1 MYEKENSIINFENK
15 KLNNITKEG
24 DSDFDTIPS
33 EEEEISKNEE
43 IDIKKLRNK
52 FQNEISKINF
62 NVINCCENYAG
73 NYDNYVF
80 NSLKGIAE
88 IRKVN
93 FDFCELDPNYQK
105 NMENFDFS
113 NFDKNKKNLI
123 LDLDETLIHADFNEI
138 FPKSSYDKIIKF
150 IPKDEDEEIEV
161 GIFIRNGIN
170 EFFTQLSK
178 FFNIIIFTA
187 SSSDYADAVLDYLDK
202 DNKYCKYRLYRNHC
216 VQCDIDGYKFYVK
229 DLDTLD
235 YNLKDIILIDNSILS
250 FAYHLY
256 NGIPIVPFINQP
268 NDTELIFTAHYLISI
283 ANYDDLSLEN
293 KKHLNLDNLLLMAQL
308 LNDIEDN
315 EEGEEEDYDDTKGD
329 SFNLIDMN
337 NEQ

>member
-1 MYEKENSIINFENK
+1 MYEKEYSMINIENK
-15 KLNNITKEG
+15 KLNDNITKEG
-24 DSDFDTIPS
+24 DSDFETIPS
-33 EEEEISKNEE
+33 EEEEVKNEE

-52 FQNEISKINF
+52 FQKEISKINF
-62 NVINCCENYAG
+62 NVVNCCENYAG

-113 NFDKNKKNLI
+113 KFDKNKKNLI

-187 SSSDYADAVLDYLDK
+187 SSSDYADAVLDYLDPEK
-202 DNKYCKYRLYRNHC
+202 KFIKLRLYRENC
-216 VQCDIDGYKFYVK
+216 ININDLTSIK
-229 DLDTLD
+229 DLRIIKNIDLAKTIIVDNSMYSFSNQLS
-235 YNLKDIILIDNSILS
+235 NGILINSFYNDKNDNDLFNVMNYLLSYTIDCEDVREINENIFKFESILKQIKS
-250 FAYHLY
+250 
-256 NGIPIVPFINQP
+256 
-268 NDTELIFTAHYLISI
+268 
-283 ANYDDLSLEN
+283 
-293 KKHLNLDNLLLMAQL
+293 K
-308 LNDIEDN
+308 
-315 EEGEEEDYDDTKGD
+315 
-329 SFNLIDMN
+329 
-337 NEQ
+337 

>member
-187 SSSDYADAVLDYLDK
+187 SSSDYADAVLDYLDPER
-202 DNKYCKYRLYRNHC
+202 KYIKLRLYRENC
-216 VQCDIDGYKFYVK
+216 ININDLTSIK
-229 DLDTLD
+229 DLRIIKNIDLAKTIIVDNSMYSLAAQLT
-235 YNLKDIILIDNSILS
+235 NGILINSFYNDKSDIE
-250 FAYHLY
+250 LY
-256 NGIPIVPFINQP
+256 NVLG
-268 NDTELIFTAHYLISI
+268 Y
-283 ANYDDLSLEN
+283 
-293 KKHLNLDNLLLMAQL
+293 L
-308 LNDIEDN
+308 LNFLYKANDVR
-315 EEGEEEDYDDTKGD
+315 
-329 SFNLIDMN
+329 LI
-337 NEQ
+337 NEQFFNFQKISNDLGAE

>member
-52 FQNEISKINF
+52 FQKEISKINF

-123 LDLDETLIHADFNEI
+123 LDLDETLIH
-138 FPKSSYDKIIKF
+138 SSFSKF
-150 IPKDEDEEIEV
+150 IEEPDFIIEV
-161 GIFIRNGIN
+161 
-170 EFFTQLSK
+170 
-178 FFNIIIFTA
+178 
-187 SSSDYADAVLDYLDK
+187 
-202 DNKYCKYRLYRNHC
+202 
-216 VQCDIDGYKFYVK
+216 KFY
-229 DLDTLD
+229 
-235 YNLKDIILIDNSILS
+235 
-250 FAYHLY
+250 
-256 NGIPIVPFINQP
+256 
-268 NDTELIFTAHYLISI
+268 
-283 ANYDDLSLEN
+283 
-293 KKHLNLDNLLLMAQL
+293 
-308 LNDIEDN
+308 
-315 EEGEEEDYDDTKGD
+315 
-329 SFNLIDMN
+329 
-337 NEQ
+337 